1 MGAKGKDVEKRLE
14 KLGKKVKELDA
25 RLAELEKAAKEAKK
39 AKKAE
44 KARESAGG
52 VPDAA
57 PVPAPVAAE
66 VATESG
72 DPIATESAPAAE
84 IAADAP
90 SAPEVETRE
99 DG

>member
-1 MGAKGKDVEKRLE
+1 MGAKGKDVEKRIE
-14 KLGKKVKELDA
+14 KLGKKVKKLDA
-25 RLAELEKAAKEAKK
+25 RLAELEKAAKEAKR

-57 PVPAPVAAE
+57 P
-66 VATESG
+66 AT
-72 DPIATESAPAAE
+72 E

-90 SAPEVETRE
+90 PSPEVETRE
-99 DG
+99 DD

>member
-1 MGAKGKDVEKRLE
+1 MGAKGKDVEKRIE
-14 KLGKKVKELDA
+14 KLGKKVEKLDA
-25 RLAELEKAAKEAKK
+25 RLAELEKAAKEAKR

-57 PVPAPVAAE
+57 PVAAE
-66 VATESG
+66 VATEPG
-72 DPIATESAPAAE
+72 DPIATESAPATE

-90 SAPEVETRE
+90 SSPEVETRE
-99 DG
+99 DD